1 MNTTHN
7 PEPRPPTHQRKP
19 RFPRAAG
26 GLVSKTVLLS
36 AATAAAVLAL
46 LFMGAGTAQ
55 AKSAILTFSQGAGE
69 LTVHVWSPPGW
80 QSSWCNYN
88 ADWYH
93 SLPFYL
99 ESGTTYDLLIAPS
112 VPENRMW
119 SVDLNCDNGQH
130 AHTTY
135 YY

>member
-7 PEPRPPTHQRKP
+7 PDPTTDSSTETAISPRSRRT
-19 RFPRAAG
+19 G
-26 GLVSKTVLLS
+26 IKTVLLS
-36 AATAAAVLAL
+36 AATAAAVPAL